1 MTASPAHQQLSKEHF
16 IEEIKHCVTHDGY
29 GFVPFIGSGISHASG
44 IMIGGAL
51 GEYLS
56 YAIWR
61 CVVDYEIKG
70 NAGKDGVTLV
80 NKGWPGRPTQ
90 KESQTVREWATRWY
104 CRLLDQHKIRPEMA
118 TNFNLADLYRPANTQ
133 YRLPPAKPIA
143 FDLKTFDDWQWT
155 DAKQNQMSQE
165 TLKQINKSILELH
178 AELLADGPGQLF
190 TPCQGV
196 SRISRLYIV
205 ETAVRSLFDWRLAL
219 HFLAR
224 LRRVDGL
231 LHLAPECDQYVI
243 DSFNIFITRG
253 RRPCL
258 AHQMVSFLAR
268 PLRIRKLLTTNFDT
282 LLEDAFR
289 DVNIPLQVFSIERNS
304 RLPDPNS
311 VSVHKTLIK
320 LHGSL
325 HETRADYSL
334 DEPPDDQDKESFL
347 QYLWPVAAGQPVG
360 LPNHLLVLGTSI
372 PDKRNVELIKY
383 VCDRVPEFRLYVI
396 AHNKDTMDTIQDAFG
411 EEYREQIRSTISG
424 SLDLML
430 YELYQVV
437 THSLP
442 PAGFKFEF
450 SQYVPPFENEDHFFP
465 ASMRLT
471 ERRKKKNSRA
481 PMPARRELVFASA
494 EAFRAQMRQ
503 QICQSTSRVTVL
515 DSEFAATKIGATLF
529 YELKNVGR
537 KQCVWFELE
546 DFDDPTELL
555 SELFRSISLRLGL
568 YSIENVSLAF
578 PRILDAHKEMEIY
591 AKGDDGMA
599 AELERIWP
607 PDSLWDQVELKISVL
622 NRHFGVD
629 PASWCV
635 FFYGRNVAGSCA
647 GFQETQEPMAVSAL
661 DWKLPRFRVLSRLMS
676 LLANNGFHV
685 IYMPYTPAKNVA
697 YRNFDLNPIVKSRL
711 ADLDVAGT
719 MRVGSENLFCDPAFM
734 SMGADF
740 TLLEF
745 QLKPEFGLEKSVNQV
760 ALYFVGGTTDEEKK
774 RRKRFLYAATLFR
787 HSRHISAL
795 TSEAV
800 LKSRFRY
807 ERFQKQ
813 STEKGSPEVY
823 AEIVRW
829 VWDLYQCDRRFFNRK
844 PGGFAWMFRDLRLL
858 ANLLLEHPVELAPGE
873 QPLQELRTRMHFWIG
888 EWYLR
893 AFYSSNHVDPL
904 REAIFHKL
912 MSLDN
917 IRYAKLKENG
927 EDLTAQYRKILLVS
941 VLSSIAKIL
950 MISRESMRYWVAD
963 HRGGSLLYW
972 DSIKA
977 ALGLRA
983 IKVSRIGEDP
993 GSWDSFRD
1001 YVNGRLGPDASIL
1014 QDEEGEKFLAYVLEL
1029 LRSIRR
1035 ECFRLEREML
1045 RDSNYFPGS
1054 SDGSGKDEPTGRQY
1068 LLLVESTTQ
1077 FVAVSIEPF
1086 VGFKPGKTWDSAFEN
1101 GFRAEPKKVDE
1112 AFAEVRRLCKSHL
1125 EAIDTALVAHIR
1137 KLKHDCCNW
1146 FLCDSSQLYA
1156 FMWITTEYIYQLIR
1170 QAKFENRGL
1179 CLHKLEQI
1187 RELER
1192 NSELEGIRK
1201 SPGALA
1207 WTVLRDPAIV
1217 TREDAVQRH
1226 WELAGMLSQ
1235 MLLELTYSLSPPYLF
1250 REHQLKT
1257 KLLTFSGL
1265 ALGRVHRFDDAHQVL
1280 NEAAG
1285 ITYSMAVS
1293 DSRRELAILRLR
1305 RAEVHILEARQ
1316 LGFALSR
1323 MVCQWYSDGKDINE
1337 PRPPLF
1343 CSAST
1348 DTDLMR
1354 KYRQHIAKLDDAWT
1368 VLGEVES
1375 MLSSCM
1381 HSGFWCGKLYYLR
1394 LMVYGEYFVP
1404 KVEEGELLYRPK
1416 ACHELENA
1424 GESLVSTLELG
1435 LLACDVD
1442 HYRALC
1448 FLNMIAK
1455 ACRKMDYFLKQLER
1469 QDGTQ
1474 YADDFK
1480 TKVVRRLCRVIAG
1493 VPEVELLSPEVKW
1506 KDLLP
1511 GASDQAGPDFDN
1523 FRSKVVANF
1532 EAVLGPLS
1540 GF

>member
-1 MTASPAHQQLSKEHF
+1 MTASPARQQLSKEDF
-16 IEEIKHCVTHDGY
+16 IEEIKHCVTQDGY

-90 KESQTVREWATRWY
+90 KESQAVREWATRWY

-133 YRLPPAKPIA
+133 YRLPPAKPLP

-224 LRRVDGL
+224 LRRVDGM

-411 EEYREQIRSTISG
+411 EEYREQIRFTISG

-465 ASMRLT
+465 SSMMLSEQRAGQ
-471 ERRKKKNSRA
+471 KNRA
-481 PMPARRELVFASA
+481 QMQPRRELVFADA
-494 EAFRAQMRQ
+494 KAFRAQILQ
-503 QICQSTSRVTVL
+503 QISQSTSRVTVL

-568 YSIENVSLAF
+568 YSIENVNLEF
-578 PRILDAHKEMEIY
+578 PRILDAQKEMALYPQGVDSTMTEPARRWRPEY
-591 AKGDDGMA
+591 AW
-599 AELERIWP
+599 EQ
-607 PDSLWDQVELKISVL
+607 QVNLKISVL
-622 NRHFGVD
+622 SRHFGVD

-647 GFQETQEPMAVSAL
+647 GFQETQKLMAMSAL

-697 YRNFDLNPIVKSRL
+697 YRHFDLNPIVKSRL
-711 ADLDVAGT
+711 ADLDVAGA
-719 MRVGSENLFCDPAFM
+719 MRVDSDDLFCDPAFM
-734 SMGADF
+734 SMDVDF

-745 QLKPEFGLEKSVNQV
+745 KLKPEFGLEKSVNQV
-760 ALYFVGGTTDEEKK
+760 ALYFIGDTTDEEKQ

-813 STEKGSPEVY
+813 STGKDSPEIYV
-823 AEIVRW
+823 EIVRW
-829 VWDLYQCDRRFFNRK
+829 VWELYQCDRRFFNRK

-858 ANLLLEHPVELAPGE
+858 ANLLLEYPRELAPGE
-873 QPLQELRTRMHFWIG
+873 QPLRELRTRMHFWIG

-917 IRYAKLKENG
+917 IRYARLVENG
-927 EDLTAQYRKILLVS
+927 QDRTGQYRMILLVS
-941 VLSSIAKIL
+941 VLSSIAKAL

-963 HRGGSLLYW
+963 HRGGGLLYW
-972 DSIKA
+972 GSIKA
-977 ALGLRA
+977 AMGLQDF
-983 IKVSRIGEDP
+983 KVSEIRK
-993 GSWDSFRD
+993 GSPSWARFRT
-1001 YVNGRLGPDASIL
+1001 YVKDWLGTVPQKAKVGD
-1014 QDEEGEKFLAYVLEL
+1014 DFLAHVLEL
-1029 LRSIRR
+1029 LCAIRR
-1035 ECFRLEREML
+1035 ECFKLERDML

-1054 SDGSGKDEPTGRQY
+1054 NDDSDKAKPKDRKY
-1068 LLLVESTTQ
+1068 LLLVESTSQ

-1086 VGFKPGKTWDSAFEN
+1086 VGFKPGRKWDIAFES
-1101 GFRAEPKKVDE
+1101 GFSANSATVDG
-1112 AFAEVRRLCKSHL
+1112 AFARVRRLCKGHL
-1125 EAIDTALVAHIR
+1125 RATDTALVANIR
-1137 KLKHDCCNW
+1137 RLKHECCNQ
-1146 FLCDSSQLYA
+1146 FLCDSGQLYA
-1156 FMWITTEYIYQLIR
+1156 FMWATTEYIYQLIR
-1170 QAKFENRGL
+1170 QAKFENRRL
-1179 CLHKLEQI
+1179 CLHKLERI
-1187 RELER
+1187 RQ
-1192 NSELEGIRK
+1192 
-1201 SPGALA
+1201 SPKTPA
-1207 WTVLRDPAIV
+1207 WMVLDDPSIITQEA
-1217 TREDAVQRH
+1217 AVQRH
-1226 WELAGMLSQ
+1226 WELVGMLSQ
-1235 MLLELTYSLSPPYLF
+1235 MLLELTYCLSPPYLF
-1250 REHQLKT
+1250 REHLLKT
-1257 KLLTFSGL
+1257 KLLTFCGL

-1285 ITYSMAVS
+1285 IAYSMAVS
-1293 DSRRELAILRLR
+1293 DSRRELVILRLR

-1316 LGFALSR
+1316 LGVDLSL
-1323 MVCQWYSDGKDINE
+1323 MVRKWTRKKSSKKH

-1343 CSAST
+1343 CNAST

-1404 KVEEGELLYRPK
+1404 KLDEGELLYRPK

-1455 ACRKMDYFLKQLER
+1455 ACKKMEYFLAQLER

-1474 YADDFK
+1474 YADAFK
-1480 TKVVRRLCRVIAG
+1480 AKVVRRLCRVIAG
-1493 VPEVELLSPEVKW
+1493 VPELELLSPEISEW
-1506 KDLLP
+1506 NDLLP
-1511 GASDQAGPDFDN
+1511 GASDKSDPDFHN
-1523 FRSKVVANF
+1523 FRSKVVDNF